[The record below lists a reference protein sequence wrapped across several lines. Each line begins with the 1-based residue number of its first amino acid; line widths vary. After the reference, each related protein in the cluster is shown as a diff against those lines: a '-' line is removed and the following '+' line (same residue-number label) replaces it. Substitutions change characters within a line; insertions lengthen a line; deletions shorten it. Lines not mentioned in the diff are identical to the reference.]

1 MTEEPRPVAG
11 WPRLV
16 LRLTGGG
23 LLIATGAIHLDL
35 YLTGYRTISVIGPL
49 FGLQVI
55 AAFALG
61 LAVLAIGSR
70 RPRASWLAA
79 TAVSHLPP
87 WAVTCCRCGS
97 ACSGSGRSAPPP
109 GSWPG

>member
-70 RPRASWLAA
+70 RPRASQLARGRFR
-79 TAVSHLPP
+79 TCHPGRLPAV
-87 WAVTCCRCGS
+87 AVVRTSRNPTRPTHS
-97 ACSGSGRSAPPP
+97 DSR
-109 GSWPG
+109 